1 MDNFSPRTS
10 LDKLNPQHELDELLK
25 ISWISIYLQ
34 EMMKVLYTED
44 TVANLKDKDISPG
57 KWINI
62 LNEKIFFQTSKDK
75 AACSYDFLFG
85 NLWFSFVTA
94 IKNMRDSTGDTRNAG
109 VRCLRISPDGQ
120 TLATGDR
127 SGNVR

>member
-10 LDKLNPQHELDELLK
+10 LDKLNPQHEFDELLK

-44 TVANLKDKDISPG
+44 TVANLKDNDISPG

-62 LNEKIFFQTSKDK
+62 LNEKIFSKLPK
-75 AACSYDFLFG
+75 IKLLAFMIFFLVICGFH
-85 NLWFSFVTA
+85 L
-94 IKNMRDSTGDTRNAG
+94 
-109 VRCLRISPDGQ
+109 
-120 TLATGDR
+120 
-127 SGNVR
+127 